1 VWISRG
7 KLGKEL
13 VIYEGRCFTSH
24 VFNKMKVA
32 SWMYERSRWEK
43 RKYTGNNKC
52 QLDIEMLK
60 KVVKVYTH
68 RLRGL
73 DIQLIPSALG
83 GVSDC
88 IV

>member
-1 VWISRG
+1 
-7 KLGKEL
+7 
-13 VIYEGRCFTSH
+13 
-24 VFNKMKVA
+24 
-32 SWMYERSRWEK
+32 MYERSRWEK